1 MEILEI
7 LKYTVPALIVFLT
20 AFFLIKYQ
28 IDLEKK
34 RLNANLV
41 MKNQDI
47 ITPLRLQAYE
57 RIILY
62 LERISP
68 ESLIMRVN
76 KSGMTTKQLH
86 TELLKSIRAE
96 FDHNLSQ
103 QIYLSNKSWEMVKRA
118 RQEMTKLVNT
128 SASKV
133 ESQAPSIKLSQ
144 IILESVVE
152 AKSSPSLEAINYVKK
167 EIQQIF

>member
-7 LKYTVPALIVFLT
+7 LKYTLPAMIVFLT

-28 IDLEKK
+28 VDLEKR
-34 RLNANLV
+34 RLNANMA
-41 MKNQDI
+41 MKNQEI

-57 RIILY
+57 RIILL

-68 ESLIMRVN
+68 DSLIMRIN
-76 KSGMTTKQLH
+76 KSGMTSKQLH

-103 QIYLSNKSWEMVKRA
+103 QIYLSTKTWQVVKKA
-118 RQEMTKLVNT
+118 RQDITKLINST
-128 SASKV
+128 AIKV
-133 ESQAPSIKLSQ
+133 ESQAPSMKLSQ
-144 IILESVVE
+144 LILESVME
-152 AKSSPSLEAINYVKK
+152 SDKSSSADAIEYVKK
-167 EIQQIF
+167 EIQQLF

>member
-7 LKYTVPALIVFLT
+7 LKYTIPALIVFLT

-28 IDLEKK
+28 VDLEKK

-41 MKNQDI
+41 MKNQEI

-57 RIILY
+57 RIILL

-68 ESLIMRVN
+68 DTLIMRIN
-76 KSGMTTKQLH
+76 KSGMTSKQLH

-96 FDHNLSQ
+96 FEHNLSQ
-103 QIYLSNKSWEMVKRA
+103 QIYLTTKAWQVVKKA
-118 RQEMTKLVNT
+118 RQDITKLINT
-128 SASKV
+128 SAIKV
-133 ESQAPSIKLSQ
+133 ESQAPSLKLSQ
-144 IILESVVE
+144 LILETFME
-152 AKSSPSLEAINYVKK
+152 TDKSPSADAIDYVKK
-167 EIQQIF
+167 EIQQFF